1 VPDFPGHHRADVVGA
16 IRPLRGGLNCA
27 HGTIARR
34 TWGLRRRLPWAQGR
48 KR

>member
-1 VPDFPGHHRADVVGA
+1 VPDIPGHHRADVVGA
-16 IRPLRGGLNCA
+16 IAPLREGLNCA

-34 TWGLRRRLPWAQGR
+34 TWGLRRRPRWALGR